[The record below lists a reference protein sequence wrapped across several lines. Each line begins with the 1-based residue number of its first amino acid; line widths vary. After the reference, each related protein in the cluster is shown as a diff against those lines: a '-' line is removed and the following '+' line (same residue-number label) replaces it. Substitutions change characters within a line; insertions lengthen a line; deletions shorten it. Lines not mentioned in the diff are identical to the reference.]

1 MAATG
6 RLPGTVM
13 VTGGASGIGRASAE
27 ACARLGAAVA
37 VVDLDPDQAAMVADE
52 LEGAGAP
59 SAIGIG
65 CDIRD
70 EAQVEAAVAVAGE
83 ELGNVRGLVACAGI
97 DRGGLAHELPLEVWS
112 QVIDVNLT
120 GTFLVCKHV
129 LAAMVAHGKGGSLVC
144 ASSPVAK
151 LAVRGGAS
159 AYCASKGAVSAL
171 VRTLAVD
178 YAEHG
183 IRVNAIVPGTTETPL
198 MWANVPAAEV
208 DDVRATIRKQVALG
222 RLAQPAE
229 IAEGIVWLLGDHS
242 SYVTGTHLDVDGGL
256 GATAHIEA

>member
-1 MAATG
+1 MSATDG
-6 RLPGTVM
+6 LPGAVL

-27 ACARLGAAVA
+27 ACARLGGPVA
-37 VVDLDPDQAAMVADE
+37 IIDLDPDQAAAVADE
-52 LEGAGAP
+52 AKSLGAQRAV
-59 SAIGIG
+59 GIG

-70 EAQVEAAVAVAGE
+70 EAQVEAAVARASE
-83 ELGNVRGLVACAGI
+83 ELGNLRGLVTCAGI
-97 DRGGLAHELPLEVWS
+97 DLGGLAHELPLDVWS

-120 GTFLVCKHV
+120 GTFLACKHV
-129 LAAMVAHGKGGSLVC
+129 LAAMVEHGEGGSVVC

-151 LAVRGGAS
+151 LAVKGGAS

-198 MWANVPAAEV
+198 MWANVPDDEV
-208 DDVRATIRKQVALG
+208 EDVRGIIGKQVALG
-222 RLAQPAE
+222 RLARPGE
-229 IAEGIVWLLGDHS
+229 IAEGVVWLLGEHS
-242 SYVTGTHLDVDGGL
+242 SYVTGSHLDVDGGL